1 MAAPKSAI
9 PSFMGWSIPSDK
21 IVSSQSY
28 LAIFASKTIRINGC
42 IIPELLNL
50 KSRKC

>member
-21 IVSSQSY
+21 IVSSQPH
-28 LAIFASKTIRINGC
+28 LAIFASKLYALTDASSLDC
-42 IIPELLNL
+42 
-50 KSRKC
+50 

>member
-21 IVSSQSY
+21 IGSSPPY
-28 LAIFASKTIRINGC
+28 LDIFASKTIHINGC
-42 IIPELLNL
+42 IFPVLLNL
-50 KSRKC
+50 KE